1 MSFRAQPHACA
12 KFPRTMQRMR
22 CCLGFSLHEDGD
34 AAFGIDAS
42 AVTFGAGAI
51 AEVGPE
57 VRAYGKRRIALF
69 TDPRLAGSSFVN
81 DAQTSLKTAGCD
93 VDVYDRVVVEP
104 TDVSLRD
111 AAAFARDGHFDGYVS
126 VGGGSVMDTCKA
138 AILLATY
145 PLEINDYVTPPLGL
159 GRAVPGVLPLHIA
172 CPTTTGTGSEC
183 TGIAIFDDTRQK
195 VKTGV
200 ASRLLRPTRA
210 IVDPNA
216 TQTLPRSVVAAS
228 GFDVMSHALESY
240 TARSFGSRSRPQS
253 PSARP
258 MSQGANPWSD
268 MGCVK
273 ALELA
278 GKYFLRA
285 VQDATDVEAREA
297 MAWAATLAGIAFG
310 NAGVHMPHAMSY
322 AVAGLRHSFHMPGY
336 PLDKPLV
343 PHGVAV
349 IVNAPAVF
357 RAFASTN
364 PDRHLECAKLLGAD
378 TRGAWRD
385 DAGEV
390 LAGQVCRMMQAAGMP
405 NGVGAVGYGSDDIEA
420 LAAGA
425 IAQTR
430 LVSNAPKPVDENV
443 VISLFRAALS
453 YW

>member
-1 MSFRAQPHACA
+1 
-12 KFPRTMQRMR
+12 MQRMR
-22 CCLGFSLHEDGD
+22 CCLGISIGDNGD
-34 AAFGIDAS
+34 AAFSIDAS

-51 AEVGPE
+51 AEVGSE
-57 VRAYGKRRIALF
+57 MRALGGRRIALF
-69 TDPRLAGSSFVN
+69 TDARLAGLSFVN
-81 DAQTSLKTAGCD
+81 DARESLKQAGCD
-93 VDVYDRVVVEP
+93 VVVYDRVVVEP
-104 TDVSLRD
+104 TDESFRD
-111 AAAFARDGHFDGYVS
+111 AAAFARGGNFDGYVS

-138 AILLATY
+138 ALLCGTY
-145 PLEINDYVTPPLGL
+145 PAEINDYVTPPLGQ
-159 GRAVPGVLPLHIA
+159 GRAVPGPLPVHIA

-183 TGIAIFDDTRQK
+183 TGIAIFDDTKQK
-195 VKTGV
+195 AKTGI

-210 IVDPNA
+210 IVDPNV
-216 TQTLPRSVVAAS
+216 TRTLPSSVVAAS
-228 GFDVMSHALESY
+228 GFDVICHALESY
-240 TARSFGSRSRPQS
+240 TARAFGSRTRPQS

-268 MGCVK
+268 IGCVK

-285 VQDATDVEAREA
+285 VKDASDDEAREA

-336 PLDKPLV
+336 PEDKLFV

-357 RAFASTN
+357 RAFGSTN

-378 TRGAWRD
+378 IRGAWRD
-385 DAGEV
+385 DAGDL
-390 LAGQVCRMMQAAGMP
+390 LAEQVCRMMQAVSMP
-405 NGVGAVGYGSDDIEA
+405 NGVGAVGYGADDIDA
-420 LAAGA
+420 LTAGT

-430 LVSNAPKPVDENV
+430 LIANAPKNIDENV
-443 VISLFRAALS
+443 VVSLFRSALS

>member
-1 MSFRAQPHACA
+1 MR
-12 KFPRTMQRMR
+12 RMR
-22 CCLGFSLHEDGD
+22 CCLGFSIGDSGD
-34 AAFGIDAS
+34 AAFSVDMS

-51 AEVGPE
+51 REVGGE
-57 VRAYGKRRIALF
+57 MRALGGSRVALF
-69 TDPRLAGSSFVN
+69 TDTRLGRLSFVN
-81 DAQTSLKTAGCD
+81 DAQEALVEAGCD
-93 VDVYDRVVVEP
+93 VVIYDRVLVEP
-104 TDVSLRD
+104 TDGSFRD
-111 AAAFARDGHFDGYVS
+111 AAAFARDGRFDGYVS
-126 VGGGSVMDTCKA
+126 VGGGSVIDTCKA
-138 AILLATY
+138 ALLFATY
-145 PLEINDYVTPPLGL
+145 PAEINDFVTPPLGR
-159 GRAVPGVLPLHIA
+159 GRAIPGPLPVHIA

-183 TGIAIFDDTRQK
+183 TGIAVFDDTQHK
-195 VKTGV
+195 AKTGI

-216 TQTLPRSVVAAS
+216 TRTLPSSVVAAS
-228 GFDVMSHALESY
+228 GFDVISHALESY
-240 TARSFGSRSRPQS
+240 TARSFGSRSKATNSQT
-253 PSARP
+253 RP

-285 VQDATDVEAREA
+285 VKDANDAEAREG

-322 AVAGLRHSFHMPGY
+322 AVAGLHHAFQMPGY
-336 PLDKPLV
+336 PEDKPLV

-357 RAFASTN
+357 RAFGGTN

-378 TRGAWRD
+378 IRGAWRD
-385 DAGEV
+385 DAGDL

-405 NGVGAVGYGSDDIEA
+405 NGVGAVGYSSEDIDA
-420 LAAGA
+420 LTAGTM
-425 IAQTR
+425 AQTR
-430 LVSNAPKPVDENV
+430 LTSNAPKNIDDNV

>member
-1 MSFRAQPHACA
+1 MANL
-12 KFPRTMQRMR
+12 RTMRRMR
-22 CCLGFSLHEDGD
+22 CCLGFAIGSEGDG
-34 AAFGIDAS
+34 AFSVDAS

-51 AEVGPE
+51 AEVGSE
-57 VRAYGKRRIALF
+57 MRALGGRRIALF
-69 TDPRLAGSSFVN
+69 TDARLASLSFVN
-81 DAQTSLKTAGCD
+81 DARESLQNAGCD
-93 VDVYDRVVVEP
+93 VAVYDRVVVEP
-104 TDVSLRD
+104 TDASFRE
-111 AAAFARDGHFDGYVS
+111 AAAFARDGMFDGYVS

-138 AILLATY
+138 ALLFATY
-145 PLEINDYVTPPLGL
+145 PAEINDYVTPPLGQ
-159 GRAVPGVLPLHIA
+159 GRAIPGPLPVHIA

-183 TGIAIFDDTRQK
+183 TGIVVFDDTQHK
-195 VKTGV
+195 VKTGI

-216 TQTLPRSVVAAS
+216 THTLPSTVVAAS
-228 GFDVMSHALESY
+228 GFDVISHALESY
-240 TARSFGSRSRPQS
+240 TARSFGTRTRPQS

-285 VQDATDVEAREA
+285 VKDAADAEAREA

-310 NAGVHMPHAMSY
+310 NAGVHIPHAMSY

-336 PLDKPLV
+336 PKDKPLV

-357 RAFASTN
+357 RAFGPTN

-378 TRGAWRD
+378 IRGAWRD
-385 DAGEV
+385 DAGDL

-405 NGVGAVGYGSDDIEA
+405 NGVGAVGYGADDIDA
-420 LAAGA
+420 LAAGTM
-425 IAQTR
+425 AQTR
-430 LVSNAPKPVDENV
+430 LVINSPKVVDENV
-443 VISLFRAALS
+443 VVSLFRSALS